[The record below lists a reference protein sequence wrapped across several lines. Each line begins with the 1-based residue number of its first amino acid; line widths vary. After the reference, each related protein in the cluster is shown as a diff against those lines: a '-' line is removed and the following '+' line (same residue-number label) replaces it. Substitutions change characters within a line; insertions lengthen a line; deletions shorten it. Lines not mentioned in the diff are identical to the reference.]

1 LKNRLDQ
8 IAELVDE
15 LTPYP
20 GKTCGG
26 CTACCSVVPVRELGT
41 KAWQRCPHVR
51 TPPAAHV
58 GCSIYADRP
67 GSCRLWICGWLGADW
82 PDKLRPDRCGVIVD
96 PAEDLI
102 GINGRETVA
111 ARIWVLPG
119 FEEAWN
125 EDPVRTLILS
135 IVDAGYAVL
144 WDMPPDPDG
153 QRLARVFWKDDA
165 GRFSVGPPTPATG
178 SALSEA
184 ERYWRARELRGA

>member
-1 LKNRLDQ
+1 
-8 IAELVDE
+8 
-15 LTPYP
+15 
-20 GKTCGG
+20 
-26 CTACCSVVPVRELGT
+26 
-41 KAWQRCPHVR
+41 
-51 TPPAAHV
+51 
-58 GCSIYADRP
+58 
-67 GSCRLWICGWLGADW
+67 
-82 PDKLRPDRCGVIVD
+82 
-96 PAEDLI
+96 
-102 GINGRETVA
+102 
-111 ARIWVLPG
+111 VLPG